1 MSLRSHPTRFFLTL
15 FAVLSA
21 LLAAALYF
29 VANWNVWLAVLAA
42 LNLVALGI
50 WGWDKRQAVRGG
62 WRVPESGLHG
72 MAALGATPASFAGML
87 LFRHKVNKPG
97 FWVLYTT
104 LTGVQV
110 AAAFYLMGRGAGN

>member
-15 FAVLSA
+15 FVALSLA
-21 LLAAALYF
+21 LAAALVF
-29 VANWNVWLAVLAA
+29 AA
-42 LNLVALGI
+42 SWSAWAAGIAAANLVALGI

-62 WRVPESGLHG
+62 WRVPEAGLHG
-72 MAALGATPASFAGML
+72 MAVLGATPASFAGML

-97 FWVLYTT
+97 FWVLYAT

-110 AAAFYLMGRGAGN
+110 AAALYLSGRLGSS